1 MTNNPIKGELLF
13 SESVYV
19 DEPYFEHPSD
29 DMYKLYRYQNDRSM
43 KEMRKDLFI
52 FHRKCK
58 YKKEE
63 DVINAFYA
71 QKNNMK
77 QFNIKLKE
85 KFLKKKKIRFCTLL
99 KYIIE
104 EEIYKIPK
112 EFKITLIDGRYIT
125 YEENDIS
132 FLFIGIDGNYYY
144 FEYMGSNL

>member
-52 FHRKCK
+52 FHRKYK

-77 QFNIKLKE
+77 QFNINLKE
-85 KFLKKKKIRFCTLL
+85 KFLKKKKIRF
-99 KYIIE
+99 
-104 EEIYKIPK
+104 
-112 EFKITLIDGRYIT
+112 
-125 YEENDIS
+125 
-132 FLFIGIDGNYYY
+132 
-144 FEYMGSNL
+144 